1 MEDSGL
7 FNQMMQ
13 RMAQQTPPEASA
25 DVWSKMAAPKGPP
38 VGGTLSGPP
47 PLSTPAMPSMPAPA
61 PSGALG
67 AAPAAQRFATGEA
80 VKQAVANNWNPNPV
94 LLRAA
99 MGR

>member
-13 RMAQQTPPEASA
+13 RMAQEQPPSASV

-38 VGGTLSGPP
+38 PGGAASGPP
-47 PLSTPAMPSMPAPA
+47 PISAPTMPIMPAP
-61 PSGALG
+61 PPQGGQG
-67 AAPAAQRFATGEA
+67 AAPAAQRFVTGEA